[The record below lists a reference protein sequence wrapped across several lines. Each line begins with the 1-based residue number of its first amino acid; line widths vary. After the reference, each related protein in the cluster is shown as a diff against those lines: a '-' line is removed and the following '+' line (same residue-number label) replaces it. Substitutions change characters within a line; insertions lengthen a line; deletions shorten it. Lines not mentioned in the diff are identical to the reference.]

1 MKLSFALFAEDICG
15 SSVPTWLGSGMVLCL
30 QEEAELLLE
39 KQAPAFLCDRETR
52 FVDYIRVNRIN
63 AFTNL
68 DCSIG
73 MSHETALTVVAVPGI
88 PVPLC

>member
-1 MKLSFALFAEDICG
+1 
-15 SSVPTWLGSGMVLCL
+15 MVAACPHGWAAGWCFVCL

-52 FVDYIRVNRIN
+52 FVDYVRVNRIN

-88 PVPLC
+88 PVQLC